1 MSGLEKMRY
10 KRLGEE
16 AVAVP
21 SGTFRPRVLVT
32 GKVAPVGL
40 ARLAEFA
47 EVSVLVT
54 PTEESLSAAIADTHA
69 LLHKVGPVSASVL
82 QNATN
87 LRMVA
92 RHGVG
97 LDDLDL
103 PYLHQMKVVV
113 TTTAA
118 ANSQA
123 VAEHT
128 LLLALTAARKL
139 IPAHMSLGAGTW
151 RREEFMGSSLSG
163 STFGLIGMGRIGQGV
178 ARLARAFGCTVLGYD
193 KAGPF
198 FADLTEAKPVTLENL
213 LRRSDF
219 VSLHCPLTAETQ
231 GLIGKPELS
240 LMKSGAVLINTARGG
255 LVDEAALTEALVSG
269 ALAGAALDV
278 YAHEPPDFAS
288 QLLHLPN
295 VVHTPHIAAMTAATQ
310 EQMALM
316 TADSIQI
323 FLMEGR
329 LPPHV
334 VDAAVYCER
343 SRLEA
348 KGPPPHGTA

>member
-16 AVAVP
+16 AVAMP

-151 RREEFMGSSLSG
+151 RREELD
-163 STFGLIGMGRIGQGV
+163 R
-178 ARLARAFGCTVLGYD
+178 
-193 KAGPF
+193 
-198 FADLTEAKPVTLENL
+198 
-213 LRRSDF
+213 
-219 VSLHCPLTAETQ
+219 
-231 GLIGKPELS
+231 
-240 LMKSGAVLINTARGG
+240 KS
-255 LVDEAALTEALVSG
+255 
-269 ALAGAALDV
+269 
-278 YAHEPPDFAS
+278 
-288 QLLHLPN
+288 
-295 VVHTPHIAAMTAATQ
+295 VV
-310 EQMALM
+310 
-316 TADSIQI
+316 
-323 FLMEGR
+323 
-329 LPPHV
+329 
-334 VDAAVYCER
+334 
-343 SRLEA
+343 
-348 KGPPPHGTA
+348 